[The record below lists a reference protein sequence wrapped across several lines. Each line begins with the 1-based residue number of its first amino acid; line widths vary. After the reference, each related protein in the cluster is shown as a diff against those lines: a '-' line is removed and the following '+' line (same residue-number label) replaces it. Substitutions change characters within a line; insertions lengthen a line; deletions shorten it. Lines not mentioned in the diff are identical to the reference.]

1 MNVRAEFS
9 AFDRGIR
16 HLRGGAHFRRME
28 RVVLPWAGMKRSLVA
43 AAVVLVACGSAE
55 EAPTVGTS
63 TQALRFAQLSD
74 ENGLPRDLL
83 LAVAQTEGGLD
94 MPAHRDVEEDVEI
107 PAAGPLMLR
116 RGQLDTLAL
125 GAKLAG
131 TTEWEL
137 RKSTDLG
144 LAAGAKVLAT
154 LGRQYGARPDDL
166 GTWNEALQELS
177 GYGDAAHRE
186 EYAHRV
192 FALLARGGTFE
203 GQDGQKVRI
212 APHDLP
218 PSLTL
223 QIDTKLSLQ
232 AEGPEY
238 PGAEYFP
245 IPAAKRADKL
255 TVGRGGADVN
265 YVVIHDT
272 EGGWDGS
279 VATLQNDPGKSV
291 QYIIGQDGRVGQFM
305 TEADTAYHAGNFYYN
320 QRSVGIEHVGYST
333 KPYPTKQYDVSGKLV
348 RHLADKYKVPK
359 DRAHIIGHDQIPNGS
374 RIASSSAPCATSPKA
389 CAANASYGGANHHTD
404 PGVWEWA
411 RLMYLIGGKAKTN
424 DVTTLWNCSS
434 DSKYAFRDN
443 GKGAVEVQECTACD
457 VKPTGQ
463 DDVCTPKAVTPP
475 VTEDG
480 GTPGPGPGTGDAGTK
495 GGTTS
500 TVNATPNAEASG
512 GCSTAPRGTSA
523 PLGTAGL
530 VVGGAALLGALRR
543 RPRRA

>member
-1 MNVRAEFS
+1 
-9 AFDRGIR
+9 
-16 HLRGGAHFRRME
+16 ME
-28 RVVLPWAGMKRSLVA
+28 RVVLSSADMKRSLVA
-43 AAVVLVACGSAE
+43 AALVLVACGSAE
-55 EAPTVGTS
+55 QAPTADTS
-63 TQALRFAQLSD
+63 TQALRFAQLSA

-83 LAVAQTEGGLD
+83 LAIAETEGGLD
-94 MPAHRDVEEDVEI
+94 MPPQRDVEEDVEI

-144 LAAGAKVLAT
+144 LAAGAKVLAA
-154 LGRQYGARPDDL
+154 LGEQHGAKAGDL
-166 GTWNEALQELS
+166 GTWNAALQELS
-177 GYGDAAHRE
+177 GYGDPLHRE

-203 GQDGQKVRI
+203 GQDGQKIRI

-223 QIDTKLSLQ
+223 QIDTRLSLQ

-333 KPYPTKQYDVSGKLV
+333 KPYPTKQYDASGKLV
-348 RHLADKYKVPK
+348 RHLADKYKVAK
-359 DRAHIIGHDQIPNGS
+359 DRAHIIGHDQIPNGT
-374 RIASSSAPCATSPKA
+374 RISSSAAPCATSPKA
-389 CAANASYGGANHHTD
+389 CAANVSYGGANHHTD

-434 DSKYAFRDN
+434 DANYAFRDD
-443 GKGAVEVQECTACD
+443 GKGSVEVQECTACD

-463 DDVCTPKAVTPP
+463 DDVCTPKAGTPP
-475 VTEDG
+475 VIEDG
-480 GTPGPGPGTGDAGTK
+480 GAPGPGPAASDAGSSGKTPP
-495 GGTTS
+495 
-500 TVNATPNAEASG
+500 TVAAETNVQASG
-512 GCSTAPRGTSA
+512 GCSSAPRGTPA
-523 PLGTAGL
+523 PLGTAILL
-530 VVGGAALLGALRR
+530 VGAAALLGALRR
-543 RPRRA
+543 RAQRA